1 MKKLRKKAKLR
12 NLSWALSL
20 LRYAHL
26 CLLWTRREVSL
37 VARWVIF
44 DNLTYPPR
52 IIIILLLKPTLFS
65 WMPVAKSSIVYLIV
79 SGVSSRLTLTMR
91 LPRFY
96 PLLLL
101 SGLSSQR
108 SYLWESNRDQVY
120 TSICRIPPFVTST
133 NPTVTNSA
141 RFSLMTLIWEIIRS
155 KITSTR

>member
-12 NLSWALSL
+12 SLSWALSL
-20 LRYAHL
+20 LKYAHL
-26 CLLWTRREVSL
+26 CLLWTRREVSS
-37 VARWVIF
+37 VARWVTF

-52 IIIILLLKPTLFS
+52 IIIILLLKPTLSS
-65 WMPVAKSSIVYLIV
+65 WMLAVKSSTVYLIL
-79 SGVSSRLTLTMR
+79 SGVSSRLTLMMR

-101 SGLSSQR
+101 LGLSSQR

-141 RFSLMTLIWEIIRS
+141 RFSLMTPIWEIIRS